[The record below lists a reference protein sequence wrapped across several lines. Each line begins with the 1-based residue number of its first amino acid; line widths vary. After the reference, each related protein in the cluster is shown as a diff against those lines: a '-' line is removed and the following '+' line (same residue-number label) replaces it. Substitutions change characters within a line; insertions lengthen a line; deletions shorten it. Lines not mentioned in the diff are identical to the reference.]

1 MTDFKKFISKILL
14 ISIFFNILAS
24 STCLAYDNIDRYSK
38 GSILI
43 DQVTNR
49 TLYEK
54 NPDKKMPL
62 ASLSKMMTFLIAIES
77 IKEGKV
83 KENDIVEIDKQIA
96 KVRGSSYKL
105 KVGEKVPLI
114 ELMNGLMIVS
124 GNDAAVAIAKH
135 IGGSVE
141 DFVKIMNQKAKK
153 LGMKNTTFINPNGL
167 PVYSL
172 QDPKRPPLENIS
184 TPRDISILARYM
196 FDNYEKEVTSITDK
210 QTYYYPERNFCK
222 NNTNVLLQLIPDVDG
237 VKTGYTGNAGYC
249 LCFSMKIHKDDK
261 NNIIDNRLIGV
272 VLGANH
278 KNKRT
283 QASMSLLKY
292 GKENF
297 STKKIIKKDQLIGK
311 KYIYGIE
318 ELGVNLIADD
328 DLYITSKQ
336 NENIKSE
343 LTLKEIKY
351 PIKRGE
357 SLGVIKYYDS
367 NGNQLG
373 KLNIVSQNDLA
384 EISLKYKIKI
394 FLRKYKS

>member
-1 MTDFKKFISKILL
+1 
-14 ISIFFNILAS
+14 
-24 STCLAYDNIDRYSK
+24 
-38 GSILI
+38 
-43 DQVTNR
+43 
-49 TLYEK
+49 
-54 NPDKKMPL
+54 
-62 ASLSKMMTFLIAIES
+62 
-77 IKEGKV
+77 
-83 KENDIVEIDKQIA
+83 
-96 KVRGSSYKL
+96 
-105 KVGEKVPLI
+105 
-114 ELMNGLMIVS
+114 
-124 GNDAAVAIAKH
+124 
-135 IGGSVE
+135 
-141 DFVKIMNQKAKK
+141 
-153 LGMKNTTFINPNGL
+153 
-167 PVYSL
+167 
-172 QDPKRPPLENIS
+172 
-184 TPRDISILARYM
+184 
-196 FDNYEKEVTSITDK
+196 
-210 QTYYYPERNFCK
+210 
-222 NNTNVLLQLIPDVDG
+222 
-237 VKTGYTGNAGYC
+237 
-249 LCFSMKIHKDDK
+249 
-261 NNIIDNRLIGV
+261 
-272 VLGANH
+272 
-278 KNKRT
+278 
-283 QASMSLLKY
+283 MSLLKY